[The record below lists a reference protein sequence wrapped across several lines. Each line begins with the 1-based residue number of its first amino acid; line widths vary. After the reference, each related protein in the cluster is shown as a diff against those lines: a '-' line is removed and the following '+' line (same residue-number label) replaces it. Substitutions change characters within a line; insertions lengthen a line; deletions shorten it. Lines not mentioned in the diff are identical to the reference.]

1 MGYHSSQSFGA
12 TPYLVKGIAAKRKT
26 KKNNNMMGDGV
37 EEDNKENNSKNNEGA
52 AESESAE
59 VRYENIM
66 IDVPRYNSKLADIV
80 EEEGGVAKMIITHRD
95 NMHDHEKWKARFP
108 KLQRVIH
115 R

>member
-1 MGYHSSQSFGA
+1 MHMGYHSSPSFGA
-12 TPYLVKGIAAKRKT
+12 TPYLVRGIKAKRKG
-26 KKNNNMMGDGV
+26 KKNKKDLDSNDS
-37 EEDNKENNSKNNEGA
+37 DNG
-52 AESESAE
+52 SEE

-66 IDVPRYNSKLADIV
+66 IDVPRFNSKLADIV